1 MTLSWTLDVQQ
12 GFAFTPGSHATVGH
26 LVMATVFGT
35 ALTADLMVTDP
46 VTNAS
51 MPAAGVLAQVR
62 WGETAQAP
70 LSLTACVS
78 EPNSIVLLQLEHQ
91 QQITSTA
98 VVLDF
103 GVYEYDAET
112 GAYFGSF
119 APAQPPLDALVGK
132 SGNTIELQV
141 SSTPLQVKS
150 LEVYEVS
157 MTVQPPVPQLQELA
171 LAASASAK
179 IIKPWGG

>member
-1 MTLSWTLDVQQ
+1 MTLSYALDTAQ
-12 GFAFTPGSHATVGH
+12 GFTFTPGSRDSIGS
-26 LVMATVFGT
+26 
-35 ALTADLMVTDP
+35 LTAATICGTTLKADLTVTDP

-51 MPAAGVLAQVR
+51 GLTAGVLAQVQ